1 MFSLIGLGEGAGSGF
16 PKILAAWN
24 EQSWR
29 TPELKEETNLNQVS
43 LKLWMISML
52 PEECLESLKNIFG
65 KEFNSFNKDE
75 VLILAAAYLEG
86 SVNNARIQLM
96 MDKHSYDITGMLHDL
111 VEKETLVVDGY
122 GRGKMYY
129 LNHEYNSNVGFNNIR
144 IKDKPLNNDQISI
157 LEYIK
162 ANGSISNKECREIFE
177 FGKTKTFGL
186 IKQLEEFGKVKK
198 VGKGPSTRYILVD

>member
-1 MFSLIGLGEGAGSGF
+1 
-16 PKILAAWN
+16 
-24 EQSWR
+24 
-29 TPELKEETNLNQVS
+29 
-43 LKLWMISML
+43 
-52 PEECLESLKNIFG
+52 
-65 KEFNSFNKDE
+65 
-75 VLILAAAYLEG
+75 
-86 SVNNARIQLM
+86 
-96 MDKHSYDITGMLHDL
+96 
-111 VEKETLVVDGY
+111 
-122 GRGKMYY
+122 MYY